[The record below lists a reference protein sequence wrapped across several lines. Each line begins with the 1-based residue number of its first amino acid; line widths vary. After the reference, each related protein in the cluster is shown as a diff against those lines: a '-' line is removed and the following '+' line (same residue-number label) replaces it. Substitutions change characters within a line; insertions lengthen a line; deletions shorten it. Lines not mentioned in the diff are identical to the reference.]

1 METLCPN
8 ESQLLEKVQVYY
20 PGKGR
25 DQIASFT
32 AILIKCAFFLVF
44 LVITIMHFLS
54 EHLENEEMQGRKIIE
69 IIIPPPRNNH

>member
-20 PGKGR
+20 PGKEEIKLPVSR
-25 DQIASFT
+25 HFNK
-32 AILIKCAFFLVF
+32 ILHFLVF
-44 LVITIMHFLS
+44 LVITIMHFCP

>member
-25 DQIASFT
+25 DQIASFM
-32 AILIKCAFFLVF
+32 AILIKCAFFGF
-44 LVITIMHFLS
+44 SSYHNNAFFARTF
-54 EHLENEEMQGRKIIE
+54 RK
-69 IIIPPPRNNH
+69 

>member
-32 AILIKCAFFLVF
+32 AILIKCAFFGF
-44 LVITIMHFLS
+44 SSYHNNAFFARTF
-54 EHLENEEMQGRKIIE
+54 RK
-69 IIIPPPRNNH
+69 